1 VGQERVAADK
11 KGARRRG
18 AWIVFQDESG
28 FSLLPAV
35 RATWAPRGH
44 TPVLRHRF
52 SWKRMSMAGA
62 LAYRT
67 DRTKAVFVFQIKNGA
82 YNTDSLIQ
90 YLTDLRK
97 HLHGQ
102 PVTLIW
108 DGLPSH
114 RSVAMKT
121 FIASQRHWLRVEQL
135 PGYAHELNPMELVWG
150 NVKARELANLC
161 PQDITE
167 AHAAAKT
174 GLRRVGRSYDLCFN
188 FLDHTGLS
196 L

>member
-1 VGQERVAADK
+1 
-11 KGARRRG
+11 
-18 AWIVFQDESG
+18 VFQDESG

-35 RATWAPRGH
+35 RATWAPRGR

-52 SWKRMSMAGA
+52 SWTRMSMAGA
-62 LAYRT
+62 LAYRP
-67 DRTKAVFVFQIKNGA
+67 DRSQAMFVFQIKNGA

-97 HLHGQ
+97 HLRGQ

-108 DGLPSH
+108 DGLSAH
-114 RSVAMKT
+114 RSADMKNWLAT
-121 FIASQRHWLRVEQL
+121 QRDWLRVEAL
-135 PGYAHELNPMELVWG
+135 PGYAHDLNPMELVWG

-161 PQDITE
+161 PEHIAE
-167 AHAAAKT
+167 AHAAAET
-174 GLRRVGRSYDLCFN
+174 GLRRVGRNYELCFN
-188 FLDHTGLS
+188 FLDHTGLP